1 MLKEPLNPNFV
12 EGEVFQTDFLKFHYP
27 KKFDKIITS
36 PPFINSTRFLYNN
49 RIRLWFDGLSYKE
62 QVKKEP
68 EFIES
73 KGIEIF
79 DEILSKFSSLLN
91 QEGYCIMHVGVVK
104 KLDMGLELSK
114 MGEKFGFQTIDI
126 IYEDVSNR
134 EKFGIQDQG
143 ATHKHQF
150 LVMQKIN

>member
-1 MLKEPLNPNFV
+1 MIKLL
-12 EGEVFQTDFLKFHYP
+12 LLRLL
-27 KKFDKIITS
+27 S
-36 PPFINSTRFLYNN
+36 NSTRFLYNN

-134 EKFGIQDQG
+134 EKIWNTNQG
-143 ATHKHQF
+143 AYHKHQF